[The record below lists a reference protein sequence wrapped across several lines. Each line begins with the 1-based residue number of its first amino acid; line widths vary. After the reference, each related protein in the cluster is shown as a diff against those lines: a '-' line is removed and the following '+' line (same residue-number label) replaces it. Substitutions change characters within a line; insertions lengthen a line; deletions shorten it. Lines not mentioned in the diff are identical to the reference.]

1 MEEKKEE
8 KQERWKKR
16 KFRKPFYPPRMN
28 VKLRPNEKYKAFKI
42 EKVEGIN
49 IDPNTLKKIPLVA
62 YKNELFEVNPETKTV
77 ERIDKLAAWQ
87 DYTIRIL
94 PEESPMSATLSWIWD
109 MVAPEKLKE
118 FYFQENRKMIYYFL
132 NDVKKAAK
140 YSHRTVSFNKESF
153 EKYKENKSGE
163 PPSLIITLDKIQTKM
178 RKDEE
183 YNPDDT
189 FINEIIDLFIET
201 GLYDKE
207 KEGKLIVAR
216 EVYFA
221 K

>member
-1 MEEKKEE
+1 MIEKEE
-8 KQERWKKR
+8 REKGKKK
-16 KFRKPFYPPRMN
+16 KFKRPFYPPRMN
-28 VKLRPNEKYKAFKI
+28 VKLHPNEKYKAFKI
-42 EKVEGIN
+42 EKAEGSVN
-49 IDPNTLKKIPLVA
+49 PDLLKKIPLVA
-62 YKNELFEVNPETKTV
+62 YRNELFEMNFETKMV
-77 ERIDKLAAWQ
+77 ERIDKVAAWQ

-94 PEESPMSATLSWIWD
+94 PEESPTSATLSWIWD
-109 MVAPEKLKE
+109 MKASEGLKE

-140 YSHRTVSFNKESF
+140 YAHRAVTFNKESF
-153 EKYKENKSGE
+153 ERYKENKSGN
-163 PPSLIITLDKIQTKM
+163 PPNLVITLDKIQTKM

-216 EVYFA
+216 EVYFT